1 MPVKLSDLVEAV
13 AREVALGRTRAA
25 LASLEMAADFRDHP
39 LLRELPVPGFRMD
52 RVEFELRFAVAGVDP
67 VPTRRLSL
75 SPELVRKLVDEAVTR
90 LPESE
95 GAEKAF
101 AVTGRLAEI
110 WKLEAARSIV
120 AGLDREPLGALS
132 MEAVLALTVALA
144 RNRYLEL
151 LSDPRARAPL
161 RRIREAVR
169 AGLPDQL
176 ARVLRRELGPR
187 LLKAAE
193 EERGKLPAAAR
204 MAVLVTPEE
213 LREAPEVSSLRLVLE
228 EEELELPEP
237 PSEGDGQ

>member
-25 LASLEMAADFRDHP
+25 LAGLEIAADFRDHP
-39 LLRELPVPGFRMD
+39 LLRALPVPGFRME
-52 RVEFELRFAVAGVDP
+52 RVEFELRFAVAEVDP
-67 VPTRRLSL
+67 VPARRISL
-75 SPELVRKLVDEAVTR
+75 PRPVLRKLVDAAVTR

-95 GAEKAF
+95 AAEKAF

-110 WKLEAARSIV
+110 WKLEAARAIV
-120 AGLDREPLGALS
+120 AGLDREPLEELS
-132 MEAVLALTVALA
+132 VEAVLALTATLA
-144 RNRYLEL
+144 RSRYLEL

-176 ARVLRRELGPR
+176 ARALRRELGPR

-193 EERGKLPAAAR
+193 EERGKLPAEAR

-237 PSEGDGQ
+237 PSEGDEQ